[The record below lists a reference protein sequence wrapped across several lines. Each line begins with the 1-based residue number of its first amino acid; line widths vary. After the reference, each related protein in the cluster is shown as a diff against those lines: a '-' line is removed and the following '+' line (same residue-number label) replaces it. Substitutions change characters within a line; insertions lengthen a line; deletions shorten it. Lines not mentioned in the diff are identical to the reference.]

1 MLKRIRRVVG
11 QFNFAPVH
19 NQADA
24 MYFGTSPEQKPES
37 QLQEEF
43 ASRTGIWC
51 SRPAREC
58 FEWLMADHGFV
69 KTELEPA
76 WRHRMIVWSDGRLKS
91 NATSL
96 DLFVGGFLIV
106 AMFLPVVQALLISD
120 PDQKIPL
127 TLFALLPAVLIAA
140 WIDRTLFYPNRVAR
154 RTVALIDEWFADNK
168 NKKGDRDD
176 SVQGPART
184 ASSRVS

>member
-1 MLKRIRRVVG
+1 MVQRIGRVAG
-11 QFNFAPVH
+11 QFNSAPVN
-19 NQADA
+19 NQADV
-24 MYFGTSPEQKPES
+24 MYFGASPEQKPES

-43 ASRTGIWC
+43 ATRTGIWC

-69 KTELEPA
+69 KTELESA

-96 DLFVGGFLIV
+96 DHFVGGFLIV

-120 PDQKIPL
+120 LGQKIPI
-127 TLFALLPAVLIAA
+127 ALSALMPAVLIAV

-154 RTVALIDEWFADNK
+154 RAIALIDEWFADNK

-184 ASSRVS
+184 AGSRVS